1 MVLQSL
7 DRGLEALKILA
18 EHDSVSVT
26 ELAKKLDVNKST
38 ASRIMET
45 LCQQDMIHMDKK
57 TRKYKLGFRVLHLAE
72 RFRSSLQIIDTARP
86 ILLEVSRELGQ
97 SVHLCAYS
105 RGMVYVIDQI
115 VSDLPYSMS
124 AMVGLIEPIH
134 SSSVG
139 KCIFAHRSQKRI
151 EEILEDYEF
160 TRYTIHTITDK
171 EKLLN
176 EFEKIRNQG
185 YAVDN
190 EEMFI
195 GVRCIAVPVFR
206 YLNSV
211 RYGIGISGPIDLMS
225 PKKLEIYRK
234 RLVAAAKKIMQEVDS
249 KKILR

>member
-7 DRGLEALKILA
+7 DRGLDALNILA
-18 EHDSVSVT
+18 KHDLVSVT
-26 ELAKKLDVNKST
+26 ELAKELEVDKST

-45 LCQQDMIHMDKK
+45 LRQHDMVQLDKK

-72 RFRSSLQIIDTARP
+72 RFRSRLQIIDIARSV
-86 ILLEVSRELGQ
+86 LLEVSRELGQ
-97 SVHLCAYS
+97 SVHLCAYNK
-105 RGMVYVIDQI
+105 GMVYVIDQV

-139 KCIFAHRSQKRI
+139 KCIFAYRTPERM

-160 TRYTIHTITDK
+160 TSYTVHTITEK
-171 EKLLN
+171 AKLLE
-176 EFEKIRNQG
+176 EFEKIRSQG
-185 YAVDN
+185 YAVDD

-195 GVRCIAVPVFR
+195 GVRCIAVPVFG

-225 PKKLEIYRK
+225 PEKLDIYRK
-234 RLVAAAKKIMQEVDS
+234 RLMVAAKKIRREVE
-249 KKILR
+249 LL